1 MSSIGSTWGRR
12 HWMDA
17 SLAAT
22 CRPGVV
28 RRESQVLLDP
38 GPHRQPEQRG
48 PAATKPKPRSWG
60 SLLSRLP
67 TIFSLLQTKSLGVLT
82 TTCHRRPT
90 VRTASLHHRVTASL
104 HRCIA
109 ALLHC
114 YIIEPPL
121 SPLLVRYY
129 LLHPYLIHLI
139 LQPPAP

>member
-12 HWMDA
+12 HRMDA

-22 CRPGVV
+22 CRPGVA
-28 RRESQVLLDP
+28 RRQSQVLLDP

-67 TIFSLLQTKSLGVLT
+67 TIFSLPQTKSLGVLT

-90 VRTASLHHRVTASL
+90 VRTASLHHRVTA
-104 HRCIA
+104 
-109 ALLHC
+109 LLHC
-114 YIIEPPL
+114 CIIEPPL

>member
-1 MSSIGSTWGRR
+1 
-12 HWMDA
+12 MDA

-22 CRPGVV
+22 CPPGVA
-28 RRESQVLLDP
+28 RRQSQVLLDP

-67 TIFSLLQTKSLGVLT
+67 TIFSLPQTKSHGVLT

-90 VRTASLHHRVTASL
+90 VHTASL
-104 HRCIA
+104 HRRVT

-114 YIIEPPL
+114 CIIESPL
-121 SPLLVRYY
+121 PPLLVRCY
-129 LLHPYLIHLI
+129 LLHPYLIIYLI